1 MASYRTSTLA
11 AVTILVGLVGL
22 LTGPVRPLT
31 AQEPPVRGYL
41 ADSTLAFLEPMIGEW
56 HPAELPD
63 SLEQLTPPI
72 VGHAYEWTVG
82 RKAIRLREIY
92 RAGSADAAQLDGLV
106 YWNPAT
112 ERVEWVAVAGHGEGE
127 GRLFAGEYRQ
137 LADGA
142 IERTYDVF
150 YRSAADMPGEVF
162 GGSRRRYR
170 ETYRFESPN
179 RIASTL
185 DWFHDG
191 AWRGFGP
198 FAIGGAT
205 RLTGAAA
212 SELVRIDAEVEI
224 HASSADIWA
233 ALTTAEGLAGWVA
246 PESHV
251 ELRIGGPYELYFR
264 PDAADRGMEGTTV
277 LAFIPE
283 EMLATTGE
291 AAETWSVW
299 RLDSG
304 DDGMTRVRLTGLG
317 TSEAWRQ
324 RAAFFRDA
332 TPGALE
338 ELKRYV
344 EGAAGG

>member
-1 MASYRTSTLA
+1 MAAFRSSILA
-11 AVTILVGLVGL
+11 VVTILGGL
-22 LTGPVRPLT
+22 LGGPVHPLP
-31 AQEPPVRGYL
+31 AQEAPVRGYL
-41 ADSTLAFLEPMIGEW
+41 ADSTLAFLEPLIGEW

-112 ERVEWVAVAGHGEGE
+112 ERVEWVAVAGHGGGE
-127 GRLFAGEYRQ
+127 GRLFVGEYRQ

-142 IERTYDVF
+142 IQRTYDVF
-150 YRSAADMPGEVF
+150 YRSLADTPGEAF

-170 ETYRFESPN
+170 ETYRFESAD

-198 FAIGGAT
+198 FATGGAT
-205 RLTGAAA
+205 RLTSVKAGA
-212 SELVRIDAEVEI
+212 LVRIDAEVEI
-224 HASSADIWA
+224 HASAADVWA
-233 ALTTAEGLAGWVA
+233 ALTTPEGLAGWVA

-251 ELRIGGPYELYFR
+251 ELRIGGPYELYFF
-264 PDAADRGMEGTTV
+264 PDEADRGMEGTTV
-277 LAFIPE
+277 LSFIPE
-283 EMLATTGE
+283 ELLATTGE
-291 AAETWSVW
+291 AADTWSVW
-299 RLDSG
+299 RLDAVDG
-304 DDGMTRVRLTGLG
+304 DVTRVRLTGLG
-317 TSEAWRQ
+317 TSEEWRR
-324 RAAFFRDA
+324 RAAYFEEG
-332 TPGALE
+332 TPGVLE

-344 EGAAGG
+344 EGAVGG